1 MNTCTMSRKDPWGCW
16 LETLWRSSQYD
27 VFLCG
32 KKTLM
37 NFYED
42 REEEGEEDIEVRR
55 RRKRIVLMSQS
66 IRFQTFFLYTQ
77 AFFYII

>member
-1 MNTCTMSRKDPWGCW
+1 
-16 LETLWRSSQYD
+16 
-27 VFLCG
+27 
-32 KKTLM
+32 M

-42 REEEGEEDIEVRR
+42 REEEGEEDIEVRRR